1 MARKLHV
8 LSGRSSETP
17 KAGIAGR
24 KSSGRAD
31 EEAVAQNHNEC
42 DEVEMLVTTP
52 ERRSLTRFPLLLSV
66 KIQIAGTDAVVFAE
80 TKNISAGG
88 VYMYTHSQLELGSEL
103 ELSLGLPPELTQS
116 ASMIDIACRAKV
128 LRIDTDIEGRTG
140 IAAEIYS
147 YDFLAN
153 AAGVSK

>member
-1 MARKLHV
+1 MQIK
-8 LSGRSSETP
+8 
-17 KAGIAGR
+17 
-24 KSSGRAD
+24 
-31 EEAVAQNHNEC
+31 NEC
-42 DEVEMLVTTP
+42 DEVQMELTTP
-52 ERRSLTRFPLLLSV
+52 ERRSLTRFPLQLSV
-66 KIQIAGTDAVVFAE
+66 KIQISSTDAVIFAE

-128 LRIDTDIEGRTG
+128 LRIDKDSDGRTG

-153 AAGVSK
+153 AAAVSK